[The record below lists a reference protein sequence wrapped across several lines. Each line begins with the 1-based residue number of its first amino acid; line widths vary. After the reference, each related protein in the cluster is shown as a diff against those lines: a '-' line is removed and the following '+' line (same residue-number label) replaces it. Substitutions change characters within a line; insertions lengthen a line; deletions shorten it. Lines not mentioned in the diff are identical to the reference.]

1 MPNVTVRPIQ
11 NISVRVNQG
20 QQQTVTGT
28 STFVG
33 SALAQKINAAYS
45 TANNAVAATTGE
57 IPGKFVGGDF

>member
-1 MPNVTVRPIQ
+1 MTNVTIRPTG

-28 STFVG
+28 STYVG
-33 SALAQKINAAYS
+33 SSLAQKINAAYA

-57 IPGKFVGGDF
+57 VPGKFVGGDF